1 MRIPEDRDKSGVPV
15 MCSKCNAVFRSD
27 SEYMSHYAQAHE
39 GD

>member
-27 SEYMSHYAQAHE
+27 SEYMSHYTQVHD